1 MGLLCTSWWKVQL
14 RTSMMGWKQISTDM
28 EHSSTR
34 RNGNWFVK
42 VHKLKDS
49 EQIDDASRGPRG
61 SAKLLCRMNVP

>member
-1 MGLLCTSWWKVQL
+1 
-14 RTSMMGWKQISTDM
+14 MMGWKQISTDM